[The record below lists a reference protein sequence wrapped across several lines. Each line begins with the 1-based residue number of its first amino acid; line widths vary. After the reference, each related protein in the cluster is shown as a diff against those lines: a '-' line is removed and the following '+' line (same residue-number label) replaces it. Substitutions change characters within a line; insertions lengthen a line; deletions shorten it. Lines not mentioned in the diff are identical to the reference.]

1 MATRGNTNM
10 CFQHPEF
17 MHNICPLSCGV
28 CGDGVLSDVL
38 YWVVH
43 YPEQKISPAFCGFVG
58 SLRTLFKSL
67 AGVGE
72 ISFGAAAVFLVL
84 GLLLAFNIVF
94 FETATKTKSSN
105 GAVAQSDS
113 ASIMT
118 IWDQFVLILATC
130 LCCALKIFMSTPR
143 YQIPIVLRSFHGDLS
158 RVASE
163 ADIYVALI
171 IGGIIAHIYIKTVV
185 TFMCNDTVNNT
196 DIAYFIAVMAASI
209 AAALGFVFFIVEND
223 AIRWNSLWDYR
234 KNAAFA
240 FVMLGALISSIL
252 LPLKKILIHVIAAES
267 LVVLVIPNLFIVGGI
282 KCLAR
287 YDRSMFLELMRTF
300 HTNKLA
306 ALALVLFGMAGGLMY
321 MKLIDKLTNEDVTNQ
336 AQTIKVKVD

>member
-1 MATRGNTNM
+1 
-10 CFQHPEF
+10 
-17 MHNICPLSCGV
+17 
-28 CGDGVLSDVL
+28 
-38 YWVVH
+38 
-43 YPEQKISPAFCGFVG
+43 
-58 SLRTLFKSL
+58 
-67 AGVGE
+67 
-72 ISFGAAAVFLVL
+72 
-84 GLLLAFNIVF
+84 
-94 FETATKTKSSN
+94 
-105 GAVAQSDS
+105 
-113 ASIMT
+113 
-118 IWDQFVLILATC
+118 
-130 LCCALKIFMSTPR
+130 
-143 YQIPIVLRSFHGDLS
+143 
-158 RVASE
+158 
-163 ADIYVALI
+163 
-171 IGGIIAHIYIKTVV
+171 
-185 TFMCNDTVNNT
+185 MCNDTVNNT